1 MNNKPANISV
11 LLIIGL
17 FIALLFF
24 LLAVFGTEFGN
35 RFGTLYQRK
44 LDQATAA
51 KERQAANEQGQKGS
65 QAELAVDPDPVKSA
79 GTVYKITG
87 SGFKPG
93 TVVFLNFSDP
103 QCCMSFAVSPDD
115 LGNISFRRE
124 TGKVGIYRVEA
135 FQRYENSLVL
145 VATVFLEVTEKG
157 Q

>member
-17 FIALLFF
+17 LFALLFF
-24 LLAVFGTEFGN
+24 LLAVFGTNFGN

-51 KERQAANEQGQKGS
+51 KERQAANRPEQKGS
-65 QAELAVDPDPVKSA
+65 QAALVVDPDPVKSA

-103 QCCMSFAVSPDD
+103 QCCLAFAVSPDD

-135 FQRYENSLVL
+135 FQRIEDQLVL
-145 VATVFLEVTEKG
+145 KAAVFFEVTVY
-157 Q
+157 